1 MKIFQS
7 TIVRFILV
15 LINLL
20 EGVAEGG
27 VVLLQSL
34 VLGSDCEQGDED
46 KENGGTE
53 DK

>member
-1 MKIFQS
+1 MKLFD
-7 TIVRFILV
+7 
-15 LINLL
+15 
-20 EGVAEGG
+20 GVAEGG